1 MENNTLEKI
10 PGFRDVEIEKKL
22 NELEKKLDRI
32 FEAVTAIKEKV
43 YNA

>member
-1 MENNTLEKI
+1 MEKNTLEKV
-10 PGFRDVEIEKKL
+10 PGFRDVELERKL

-32 FEAVTAIKEKV
+32 LEAVTAIKEKV